1 MADWLQR
8 HKIVLWYNYMYFLDK
23 SMEMP
28 ERLHA
33 WATKLSHPYLSK
45 NAPVLLHIDTRK
57 LSWKDSM
64 LQVEIK
70 EEATI
75 G

>member
-23 SMEMP
+23 LMEMP